1 MSLALLVS
9 FQKPPTGGFLVL
21 VSHVSL
27 HEVFHVV
34 HFQVIHF
41 QVIQFKVIHF
51 QAIHT

>member
-1 MSLALLVS
+1 MSLALLMS

-27 HEVFHVV
+27 HEVFHV
-34 HFQVIHF
+34 
-41 QVIQFKVIHF
+41 IQFKVIHF